1 MATAQP
7 LETPVSAERRSPLT
21 VVFTALGWTVLILF
35 AALEIFP
42 FVFTV
47 ANSFK
52 CLPAVQSYPR
62 SLIPTPPFGVECTYQ
77 EGERA
82 GASRSASETSGALT
96 FNPTLEGYR
105 EIFDENLPR
114 WLVNTAFFAVAVTIL
129 RLGFDS
135 LAGYALARL
144 KFPGNRLLFFTIL
157 GTMMVPPIVLLI
169 PRFIIL
175 KQLSMLN
182 TYQGLIVPLAVDAF
196 GIFLMKQFFESI
208 PGEIEEAALVDG
220 ANRFV
225 LFLRVVLPRIHAEEP
240 DARFL
245 IVGQNPH
252 ARLGALAG
260 DPAVKLTGRVPDVR
274 PYMAAAA
281 VYVVPMR
288 IGGGTRLKVLEAMAM
303 GKAIVS
309 TSLGCEGY
317 PVRDGVEL
325 LIADSPAEFARA
337 VVALLRDPARR
348 LQLGRAA
355 REFALSRYDWRAI
368 VPRLEA
374 AYTMARA
381 EV

>member
-7 LETPVSAERRSPLT
+7 LKAPVGAERRSPLS
-21 VVFTALGWTVLILF
+21 VALTALGWTVLILF

-62 SLIPTPPFGVECTYQ
+62 SLLPAPPFGVECTYQ
-77 EGERA
+77 EGEQA
-82 GASRSASETSGALT
+82 GASRSANATSGTLT
-96 FNPTLEGYR
+96 FNPTLEGYK

-196 GIFLMKQFFESI
+196 GIFLMKQFFEAI

-225 LFLRVVLPRIHAEEP
+225 LFWRVVLPMATS
-240 DARFL
+240 AL
-245 IVGQNPH
+245 T
-252 ARLGALAG
+252 ALA
-260 DPAVKLTGRVPDVR
+260 
-274 PYMAAAA
+274 
-281 VYVVPMR
+281 
-288 IGGGTRLKVLEAMAM
+288 IFSFQGTWNDFLMPLIILSGNQDLWTLPLGLSFLRGAYGETLRWHAFLAGSVITTLPLALIFFYFQRYFVEGISYSGLK
-303 GKAIVS
+303 G
-309 TSLGCEGY
+309 
-317 PVRDGVEL
+317 
-325 LIADSPAEFARA
+325 
-337 VVALLRDPARR
+337 
-348 LQLGRAA
+348 
-355 REFALSRYDWRAI
+355 
-368 VPRLEA
+368 
-374 AYTMARA
+374 
-381 EV
+381 